1 MGKLGSKMKRVAA
14 DWLDLPR
21 DVAGNLPRVTWV
33 GPYRVHVE
41 NHQGVE
47 HFSEE
52 EQRMRT
58 QKGLLAIRGK
68 KLVIHAIY
76 SDEVWVEG
84 EISEVKYLG

>member
-1 MGKLGSKMKRVAA
+1 MGKLGSKMRRIAA
-14 DWLDLPR
+14 DWLELPR
-21 DVAGNLPRVTWV
+21 DVAGNLPRVIMI

-47 HFSEE
+47 HFNMEE
-52 EQRMRT
+52 IRMRT
-58 QKGLLAIRGK
+58 EKGQLAIRGK
-68 KLVIHAIY
+68 SLIIHAIY